1 MEAIIDLL
9 QAVHISMLEVILV
22 VLLAF
27 GIGYRIAM
35 KKVKKL
41 TEEIYSLQRDVLDL
55 NAELLT
61 GTQEPKT
68 PVIGIKHDSIKNG
81 KLANFSS

>member
-9 QAVHISMLEVILV
+9 QAVHLSMLEVILV

-41 TEEIYSLQRDVLDL
+41 TEEICSLQRDVLDL

-61 GTQEPKT
+61 GAQEPKT
-68 PVIGIKHDSIKNG
+68 PVIGITKNG